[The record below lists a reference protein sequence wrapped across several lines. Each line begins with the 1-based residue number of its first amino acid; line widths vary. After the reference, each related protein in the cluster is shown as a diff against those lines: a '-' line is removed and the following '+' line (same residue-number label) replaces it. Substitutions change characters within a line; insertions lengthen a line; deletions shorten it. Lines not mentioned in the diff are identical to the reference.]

1 MDELINLDSNF
12 SESEFLSKVNNI
24 YVMLCTSMMTN
35 NLERVKHFLGGKL
48 YELKKKELEE
58 LNNQN
63 IIQMYDELNVNP
75 CIIDVEITT
84 DKFIIKVNMI
94 SKYLDYI
101 ISKDTKEFVSGNKN
115 YRIENNNILV
125 FTKIRNAKELGVV
138 RQCPYCGAS
147 MDLNNSG
154 QCKFCHKTFDMTDYD
169 WILEEIL

>member
-12 SESEFLSKVNNI
+12 SESEFLGKVNNI

-35 NLERVKHFLGGKL
+35 NLERVKHFLGSKL

-75 CIIDVEITT
+75 RIIDVEITS
-84 DKFIIKVNMI
+84 DKFVIKVNMI

-101 ISKDTKEFVSGNKN
+101 ISSDTKEFVSGNKN
-115 YRIENNNILV
+115 YRIEKSNILI
-125 FTKIRNAKELGVV
+125 FTKIRNFKDLGVV

-147 MDLNNSG
+147 MDLNNTG
-154 QCKFCHKTFDMTDYD
+154 QCKFCHKTFDMTNYD